1 MSVYLD
7 TSQPG
12 GPGPL
17 NTSGQVFYFG
27 AETDFYLSVASN
39 LIAGQA
45 TGPSVQFQI
54 QSHRTGVSSIQCD
67 YGTTNTS
74 FPVKYTGYLIVATVP
89 TGGNPV
95 SCRVVVSSLPFPLS
109 VITVPPTL
117 SGSVSV
123 TGTVATDLG
132 QQTLGAIDPRIMT
145 INTDNVGLARKSLQG
160 TDGSLVLGTSGGTAI
175 DPRLNKPQLA
185 SPGPATVLETHA
197 NPEYQQAGTSS
208 VFTIQFGSV
217 TITKGAYVTYN
228 LFVAP
233 LGTPSAG
240 QYPII
245 FLVGH
250 TSGTLYAFAIWGG
263 NQASSQFY
271 MPESEKLDVQGYN
284 GELASQMGY
293 SWQAVTP

>member
-17 NTSGQVFYFG
+17 ETSGQVFYFG

-132 QQTLGAIDPRIMT
+132 QQTLGAIDPR
-145 INTDNVGLARKSLQG
+145 
-160 TDGSLVLGTSGGTAI
+160 
-175 DPRLNKPQLA
+175 LNKPQLA
-185 SPGPATVLETHA
+185 SPGPATALETEA
-197 NPEYQQAGTSS
+197 NPEYQKAGTSS
-208 VFTIQFGSV
+208 VFTIQLGST
-217 TITKGAYVTYN
+217 TITKGAYVTYS
-228 LFVAP
+228 LFVTP
-233 LGTPSAG
+233 LGTPSTEN
-240 QYPII
+240 YPYIA
-245 FLVGH
+245 LVGH
-250 TSGTLYAFAIWGG
+250 TSGTIYAFAIWGG
-263 NQASSQFY
+263 NQTSSQFF

-284 GELASQMGY
+284 GELASQMSY